1 MSVSFLMK
9 LQACNVIKKEAMTEL
24 FSREF
29 REIFKNIFFTEHFW
43 GTAFGIYI
51 DHVGDVL
58 LLYQD
63 EETKKSEISNRLIND
78 NQRSGKLLKLLC
90 TFPQQKIG
98 QFWADFPRVILPK
111 LDSFKKFNLW
121 SFPNYQYLRNRNGF
135 RNVRVICRKSLKS
148 LRFWKDHGP
157 VQAREISK
165 N

>member
-1 MSVSFLMK
+1 MQEKVFLEISQNLQENTCVRVSFLMK

-58 LLYQD
+58 LLYQN

-90 TFPQQKIG
+90 TFSQQKIG
-98 QFWADFPRVILPK
+98 QF
-111 LDSFKKFNLW
+111 
-121 SFPNYQYLRNRNGF
+121 
-135 RNVRVICRKSLKS
+135 
-148 LRFWKDHGP
+148 
-157 VQAREISK
+157 
-165 N
+165 